1 MIHIEN
7 LPHILRY
14 GLTHKN
20 SVNANPNFKSI
31 GDESLIDTRSHK
43 EVAISNGDI
52 LELNFTTI
60 TLGNFIPFY
69 FGIKMPM
76 LYVVQH
82 GGNFVQKATPAEEII
97 YLACSLISITNQ
109 RNSYYFSDG
118 HATDNLTTFYN
129 YRKIDDLVNIIDWD
143 AIKAPFWGGAENLD
157 LKRKKQAEFLAHG
170 DIAVETI
177 VGYGCYNE
185 NAKQKLLGYG
195 INDNK
200 IKIISN
206 AYY

>member
-14 GLTHKN
+14 GLTHK
-20 SVNANPNFKSI
+20 SSDNANPDFKSI

-43 EVAISNGDI
+43 EVPISNGDI
-52 LELNFTTI
+52 LDLNFSSI
-60 TLGNFIPFY
+60 TLGDFIPFY

-76 LYVVQH
+76 LYVIQH
-82 GGNFVQKATPAEEII
+82 GGNFVKEATPAEDII
-97 YLACSLISITNQ
+97 YLACSLISITN
-109 RNSYYFSDG
+109 NGNTYYFSDG

-143 AIKAPFWGGAENLD
+143 AIKAPFWSGAENLD
-157 LKRKKQAEFLAHG
+157 LKRKKQAEFLVQG
-170 DIAVETI
+170 DIPNGTI
-177 VGYGCYNE
+177 VGYGCYNQ
-185 NAKQKLLGYG
+185 NAEEKLLDFG
-195 INDNK
+195 INENQ
-200 IKIISN
+200 IKIIAN